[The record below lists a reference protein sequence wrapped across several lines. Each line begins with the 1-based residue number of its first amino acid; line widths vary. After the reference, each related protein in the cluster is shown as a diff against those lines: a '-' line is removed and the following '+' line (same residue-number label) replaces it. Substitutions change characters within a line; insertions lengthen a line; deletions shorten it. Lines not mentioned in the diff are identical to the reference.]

1 MAEIYNQ
8 EAIDA
13 LVNAGKPIPG
23 QSLTNDPDQRYPW
36 ESPPEYTDYKQALN
50 FIANQLLDKEVYVP
64 LMKGIGAGVPITD
77 ITLQML
83 QAGFEQG
90 KWNPDL
96 LMMLIE
102 PTVYTLMALA
112 EKANIQYRINGDEEE
127 DMDEDDEKDIQMMKQ
142 KNLQEL
148 VSTKVSQESKVPSG
162 VVPREILQQIDNMKM
177 PESLLSRK
185 KPQQQ
190 EEESLLARGEK

>member
-50 FIANQLLDKEVYVP
+50 FIADQLLDKEVYVP
-64 LMKGIGAGVPITD
+64 MMKGIGAGVPITD

-127 DMDEDDEKDIQMMKQ
+127 DMDEDDEKEIQMMRQ

-148 VSTKVSQESKVPSG
+148 ANTKVSGESKVPSG
-162 VVPREILQQIDNMKM
+162 VVPREILQQIDNMEM
-177 PESLLSRK
+177 PQSLLSKEEPR
-185 KPQQQ
+185 Q
-190 EEESLLARGEK
+190 EEESLLARGER

>member
-8 EAIDA
+8 EAVDA

-50 FIANQLLDKEVYVP
+50 FIADQLLDKEIYVP

-127 DMDEDDEKDIQMMKQ
+127 DMDDDDEKDIQMMKQ

-148 VSTKVSQESKVPSG
+148 VKTKVSQESKVPSG

-177 PESLLSRK
+177 PKSLLSK
-185 KPQQQ
+185 EEPQQE
-190 EEESLLARGEK
+190 EEESLLARGER

>member
-50 FIANQLLDKEVYVP
+50 FIADKLLDKEVYVP
-64 LMKGIGAGVPITD
+64 MMKGIGAGVPITD

-127 DMDEDDEKDIQMMKQ
+127 DMDEDDEKEIQMMRQ

-148 VSTKVSQESKVPSG
+148 ANTKVSEKSKVPSG
-162 VVPREILQQIDNMKM
+162 VVPREILQQIDNMEM
-177 PESLLSRK
+177 PQSLLSREE
-185 KPQQQ
+185 PQQ
-190 EEESLLARGEK
+190 EEESLLARGER

>member
-8 EAIDA
+8 EAVDA

-36 ESPPEYTDYKQALN
+36 ENPPEYTDYKQALN
-50 FIANQLLDKEVYVP
+50 FIADQLLDKEIYVP

-148 VSTKVSQESKVPSG
+148 VKTKVSQESKVPSG
-162 VVPREILQQIDNMKM
+162 VVPREILQQIDNMEM
-177 PESLLSRK
+177 PKSLLSREE
-185 KPQQQ
+185 PQQ
-190 EEESLLARGEK
+190 EEESLLARGER

>member
-23 QSLTNDPDQRYPW
+23 QSLTNAPDQRYPW

-50 FIANQLLDKEVYVP
+50 FIADQLLDKEVYVP
-64 LMKGIGAGVPITD
+64 MMKGIGAGVPITD

-127 DMDEDDEKDIQMMKQ
+127 DMDEDDEKEIQMMRQ

-148 VSTKVSQESKVPSG
+148 ANTKVSGESKVPSG
-162 VVPREILQQIDNMKM
+162 VVPREILQQIDNMEM
-177 PESLLSRK
+177 PQSLLSKEEPR
-185 KPQQQ
+185 Q
-190 EEESLLARGEK
+190 EEESLLARGER

>member
-8 EAIDA
+8 EAVDA

-36 ESPPEYTDYKQALN
+36 ENPPEYTDYKQALN
-50 FIANQLLDKEVYVP
+50 FIADQLLDKEVYVP
-64 LMKGIGAGVPITD
+64 MMKGIGAGVPITD

-148 VSTKVSQESKVPSG
+148 VKTKVSQESKVPSG

-177 PESLLSRK
+177 PKSLLSK
-185 KPQQQ
+185 EEPQQE
-190 EEESLLARGEK
+190 EEESLLARGER

>member
-36 ESPPEYTDYKQALN
+36 ENPPEYTEYKQALN
-50 FIANQLLDKEVYVP
+50 FIADQLLDKEVYVP
-64 LMKGIGAGVPITD
+64 MMKGIGAGVPITD

-148 VSTKVSQESKVPSG
+148 VKTKVSQESKVPSG

-177 PESLLSRK
+177 PKSLLSK
-185 KPQQQ
+185 EEPQQE
-190 EEESLLARGEK
+190 EEESLLARGER

>member
-36 ESPPEYTDYKQALN
+36 ENPPEYTDYKQALN
-50 FIANQLLDKEVYVP
+50 FIADQLLDKEVYVP
-64 LMKGIGAGVPITD
+64 MMKGIGAGVPITD

-127 DMDEDDEKDIQMMKQ
+127 DMDEDDEKEIQMMRQ

-148 VSTKVSQESKVPSG
+148 ANTKVSGESKVPSG
-162 VVPREILQQIDNMKM
+162 VVPREILQQIDNMEM
-177 PESLLSRK
+177 PQSLLSREE
-185 KPQQQ
+185 PRQ
-190 EEESLLARGEK
+190 EEESLLARGER

>member
-50 FIANQLLDKEVYVP
+50 FIADQLLDKEVYVP

-148 VSTKVSQESKVPSG
+148 VNTKVSQESKVPSG

-177 PESLLSRK
+177 PESLLSK
-185 KPQQQ
+185 EKPQQ
-190 EEESLLARGEK
+190 EEDSLLARGER

>member
-8 EAIDA
+8 EAVDA

-50 FIANQLLDKEVYVP
+50 FIADQLLDKEVYVP
-64 LMKGIGAGVPITD
+64 MMKGIGAGVPITD

-127 DMDEDDEKDIQMMKQ
+127 DMDDDDEKDIQMMKQ

-148 VSTKVSQESKVPSG
+148 VKTKVSQESKVPSG

-177 PESLLSRK
+177 PKSLLSK
-185 KPQQQ
+185 EEPQQE
-190 EEESLLARGEK
+190 EEESLLARGER

>member
-8 EAIDA
+8 EAVDA

-36 ESPPEYTDYKQALN
+36 ENPPEYTDYKQALN
-50 FIANQLLDKEVYVP
+50 FIADQLLDKEIYVP

-148 VSTKVSQESKVPSG
+148 VKTKVSQESKVPSG

-177 PESLLSRK
+177 PKSLLSREE
-185 KPQQQ
+185 PQQE
-190 EEESLLARGEK
+190 EEESLLARGER

>member
-8 EAIDA
+8 EAVDA

-36 ESPPEYTDYKQALN
+36 ENPPEYTDYKQALN
-50 FIANQLLDKEVYVP
+50 FIADQLLDKEIYVP

-148 VSTKVSQESKVPSG
+148 VKTKVSQESKVPSG

-190 EEESLLARGEK
+190 EEESLLARGER

>member
-50 FIANQLLDKEVYVP
+50 FIADQLLDKEVYVP
-64 LMKGIGAGVPITD
+64 MMKGIGAGVPITD

-127 DMDEDDEKDIQMMKQ
+127 DMDEDDEKEIQMMRQ

-148 VSTKVSQESKVPSG
+148 ANTKVSGKSKVPSG
-162 VVPREILQQIDNMKM
+162 VVPREILQQIDNMEM
-177 PESLLSRK
+177 PQSLLSREE
-185 KPQQQ
+185 PRQ
-190 EEESLLARGEK
+190 EEESLLARGER

>member
-50 FIANQLLDKEVYVP
+50 FIADQLLDKEVYVP

-127 DMDEDDEKDIQMMKQ
+127 DMDEDDEKEIQMMRQ

-148 VSTKVSQESKVPSG
+148 ANTKVSGESKVPSG
-162 VVPREILQQIDNMKM
+162 VVPREILQQIDNMEM
-177 PESLLSRK
+177 PQSLLSKEEPR
-185 KPQQQ
+185 Q
-190 EEESLLARGEK
+190 EEESLLARGER

>member
-8 EAIDA
+8 EAVDA

-36 ESPPEYTDYKQALN
+36 ENPPEYTDYKQALN
-50 FIANQLLDKEVYVP
+50 FIADQLLDKEVYVP
-64 LMKGIGAGVPITD
+64 MMKGIGAGVPITD

-148 VSTKVSQESKVPSG
+148 VKTKVSQESKVPSG
-162 VVPREILQQIDNMKM
+162 VVPREILKQIDNMEM
-177 PESLLSRK
+177 PQSLLSREE
-185 KPQQQ
+185 PQQE
-190 EEESLLARGEK
+190 EEESLLARGER

>member
-8 EAIDA
+8 EAVDA

-50 FIANQLLDKEVYVP
+50 FIADQLLDKEVYVP
-64 LMKGIGAGVPITD
+64 MMKGIGAGVPITD

-148 VSTKVSQESKVPSG
+148 VKTKVSQESKVPSG

-177 PESLLSRK
+177 PKSLLSK
-185 KPQQQ
+185 EEPQQE
-190 EEESLLARGEK
+190 EEESLLARGER

>member
-36 ESPPEYTDYKQALN
+36 ENPPEYTDYKQALN
-50 FIANQLLDKEVYVP
+50 FIADQLLDKEIYVP

-148 VSTKVSQESKVPSG
+148 VKTKVSQESKVPSG

-177 PESLLSRK
+177 PKSLLSK
-185 KPQQQ
+185 EEPQQE
-190 EEESLLARGEK
+190 EEESLLARGER

>member
-36 ESPPEYTDYKQALN
+36 ENPPEYTDYKQALN
-50 FIANQLLDKEVYVP
+50 FIADQLLDKEIYVP

-90 KWNPDL
+90 KWNSDL

-148 VSTKVSQESKVPSG
+148 VKTKVSQESKVPSG

-177 PESLLSRK
+177 PKSLLSK
-185 KPQQQ
+185 EEPQQE
-190 EEESLLARGEK
+190 EEESLLARGER

>member
-36 ESPPEYTDYKQALN
+36 ENPPEYTDYKQALN
-50 FIANQLLDKEVYVP
+50 FIADQLLDKEIYVP

-148 VSTKVSQESKVPSG
+148 VKTKVSQESKVPSG
-162 VVPREILQQIDNMKM
+162 VVPREILQQIDNMEM
-177 PESLLSRK
+177 PQSLLSREE
-185 KPQQQ
+185 PQQE
-190 EEESLLARGEK
+190 EEESLLARGER

>member
-50 FIANQLLDKEVYVP
+50 FIADQLLDKEIYVP

-148 VSTKVSQESKVPSG
+148 VNTKVSQESKVPSG
-162 VVPREILQQIDNMKM
+162 VVPREILQQIDNMEM
-177 PESLLSRK
+177 PESLLSREE
-185 KPQQQ
+185 PQQQ
-190 EEESLLARGEK
+190 EEESLLARGER

>member
-36 ESPPEYTDYKQALN
+36 ENPPEYTDYKQALN
-50 FIANQLLDKEVYVP
+50 FIADQLLDKEIYVP

-148 VSTKVSQESKVPSG
+148 VKTKVSQESKVPSG
-162 VVPREILQQIDNMKM
+162 VVPREILQQIDYMKM
-177 PESLLSRK
+177 PKSLLSK
-185 KPQQQ
+185 EEPQQE
-190 EEESLLARGEK
+190 EEESLLARGER

>member
-23 QSLTNDPDQRYPW
+23 QSLTNDPAQRYPW

>member
-50 FIANQLLDKEVYVP
+50 FIADQLLDKEIYVP

-148 VSTKVSQESKVPSG
+148 VNTKVSQESKVPSG

-177 PESLLSRK
+177 PESLLSK
-185 KPQQQ
+185 EKPQQ
-190 EEESLLARGEK
+190 EEESLLARGER

>member
-1 MAEIYNQ
+1 MAEQYNQ

-23 QSLTNDPDQRYPW
+23 QSLTNDPDQRYAW
-36 ESPPEYTDYKQALN
+36 ENPPEYTDYKQALD
-50 FIANQLLDKEVYVP
+50 FIAGQLLEKEIYVP
-64 LMKGIGAGVPITD
+64 LMKGIGAGVPLTD

-142 KNLQEL
+142 KNLQDL
-148 VSTKVSQESKVPSG
+148 VRTKTAQESKIPSG
-162 VVPREILQQIDNMKM
+162 VVPQEILQKIDNIEM
-177 PESLLSRK
+177 PESLLSK
-185 KPQQQ
+185 EEPQQ
-190 EEESLLARGEK
+190 EEESLLARGER

>member
-50 FIANQLLDKEVYVP
+50 FIADQLLDKEVYVP
-64 LMKGIGAGVPITD
+64 MMKGIGAGVPITD

-148 VSTKVSQESKVPSG
+148 VKTKVSQESKVPSG
-162 VVPREILQQIDNMKM
+162 VVPREILQQIDNMKL
-177 PESLLSRK
+177 PKSLLSK
-185 KPQQQ
+185 EEPQQE
-190 EEESLLARGEK
+190 EEESLLARGER

>member
-8 EAIDA
+8 EAVDA

-50 FIANQLLDKEVYVP
+50 FIADQLLDKEIYVP

-127 DMDEDDEKDIQMMKQ
+127 DMDEDDEKEIQMMRQ

-148 VSTKVSQESKVPSG
+148 ANTKVSGESKVPSG
-162 VVPREILQQIDNMKM
+162 VVPREILQQIDNMEM
-177 PESLLSRK
+177 PQSLLSREE
-185 KPQQQ
+185 PRQ
-190 EEESLLARGEK
+190 EEESLLARGER

>member
-50 FIANQLLDKEVYVP
+50 FIADQLLDKEIYVP

-148 VSTKVSQESKVPSG
+148 VKTKVSQESKVPSG

-177 PESLLSRK
+177 PKSLLSK
-185 KPQQQ
+185 EEPQQE
-190 EEESLLARGEK
+190 EEESLLARGER

>member
-8 EAIDA
+8 EAVDA

-36 ESPPEYTDYKQALN
+36 ENPPEYTDYKQALN
-50 FIANQLLDKEVYVP
+50 FIADQLLDKEIYVP

-148 VSTKVSQESKVPSG
+148 VKTKVSQESKVPSG
-162 VVPREILQQIDNMKM
+162 VVPREILQQIDNMEM
-177 PESLLSRK
+177 PKSLLSREE
-185 KPQQQ
+185 PQQE
-190 EEESLLARGEK
+190 EEESLLARGER

>member
-1 MAEIYNQ
+1 MEKYSK
-8 EAIDA
+8 EGVDA
-13 LVNAGKPIPG
+13 LVKASRPIPG
-23 QSLTNDPDQRYPW
+23 QSLTNSPEQAYPW
-36 ESPPEYTDYKQALN
+36 EGPPEYTEFRPALN
-50 FIANQLLDKEVYVP
+50 FIVEQLLDKEVFTPIMQGIGKGVP
-64 LMKGIGAGVPITD
+64 LTD

-127 DMDEDDEKDIQMMKQ
+127 DMDEDDEKEIQMMKQ
-142 KNLQEL
+142 KNLQDL
-148 VSTKVSQESKVPSG
+148 VRAKTTQGSKVPSG
-162 VVPREILQQIDNMKM
+162 VVPQKILQQIDNINMS
-177 PESLLSRK
+177 ESLLSK
-185 KPQQQ
+185 EEPQQ
-190 EEESLLARGEK
+190 EEESLLSRGEE

>member
-8 EAIDA
+8 EAVDA

-36 ESPPEYTDYKQALN
+36 ENPPEYTDYKQALN
-50 FIANQLLDKEVYVP
+50 FIADQLLDKEIYVP

-148 VSTKVSQESKVPSG
+148 ANTKVSGESKVPSG

-177 PESLLSRK
+177 PKSLLSK
-185 KPQQQ
+185 EEPQQE
-190 EEESLLARGEK
+190 EEESLLARGER

>member
-50 FIANQLLDKEVYVP
+50 FIADQLLDKEVYVP
-64 LMKGIGAGVPITD
+64 MMKGIGAGVPITD

-127 DMDEDDEKDIQMMKQ
+127 DMDEDDEKEIQMMRQ

-148 VSTKVSQESKVPSG
+148 ANTKVSGESKVPSG
-162 VVPREILQQIDNMKM
+162 VVPREILKQ
-177 PESLLSRK
+177 
-185 KPQQQ
+185 
-190 EEESLLARGEK
+190 

>member
-8 EAIDA
+8 EAVDA

-36 ESPPEYTDYKQALN
+36 ENPPEYTDYKQALN
-50 FIANQLLDKEVYVP
+50 FIADQLLDKEIYVP

-127 DMDEDDEKDIQMMKQ
+127 DMDEDDEKEIQMMRQ

-148 VSTKVSQESKVPSG
+148 ANTKVSGESKVPSG
-162 VVPREILQQIDNMKM
+162 VVPREILQQIDNMEM
-177 PESLLSRK
+177 PQSLLSREE
-185 KPQQQ
+185 PRQ
-190 EEESLLARGEK
+190 EEESLLARGER

>member
-50 FIANQLLDKEVYVP
+50 FIADKLLDKEVYVP
-64 LMKGIGAGVPITD
+64 MMKGIGAGVPITD

-127 DMDEDDEKDIQMMKQ
+127 DMDEDDEKEIQMMRQ

-148 VSTKVSQESKVPSG
+148 ANTKVSGKSKVPSG
-162 VVPREILQQIDNMKM
+162 VVPREILQQIDNMEM
-177 PESLLSRK
+177 PQSLLSREE
-185 KPQQQ
+185 PRQ
-190 EEESLLARGEK
+190 EEESLLARGER

>member
-1 MAEIYNQ
+1 MAEEYNQ
-8 EAIDA
+8 QAIDA
-13 LVNAGKPIPG
+13 LANAGKPIPG

-36 ESPPEYTDYKQALN
+36 ENPPEYTNYREALD
-50 FIANQLLDKEVYVP
+50 FIAGQLLEKENYIP

-77 ITLQML
+77 VTLQML
-83 QAGFEQG
+83 RAGFEQG

-102 PTVYTLMALA
+102 PTMYTIMALA

-127 DMDEDDEKDIQMMKQ
+127 DIDEEDEEDIGMMKQ

-148 VSTKVSQESKVPSG
+148 TRTKVSQDSKVPAG
-162 VVPREILQQIDNMKM
+162 VVPQEILQKIDSLDMS
-177 PESLLSRK
+177 ESLLSREE
-185 KPQQQ
+185 PQQE
-190 EEESLLARGEK
+190 EEESLLARGEQ

>member
-8 EAIDA
+8 EAVDA

-36 ESPPEYTDYKQALN
+36 ENPPEYTDYKQALN
-50 FIANQLLDKEVYVP
+50 FIADQLLDKEVYVP
-64 LMKGIGAGVPITD
+64 MMKGIGAGVPITD

-127 DMDEDDEKDIQMMKQ
+127 DMDDDDEKDIQMMKQ

-148 VSTKVSQESKVPSG
+148 VKTKVSQESKVPSG
-162 VVPREILQQIDNMKM
+162 VVPREILQQIDNMEM
-177 PESLLSRK
+177 PQSLLSREE
-185 KPQQQ
+185 PRQ
-190 EEESLLARGEK
+190 EEESLLARGER